1 MSKDLT
7 AKIEKIRFDDLNL
20 EGDDSQSFDEEEK
33 EYLLSHNQVRQS
45 NKKKIFNTLLDS
57 INDKLKTQKNS
68 RASIL
73 EQALSFDLPVVSPQ
87 VLNDI

>member
-20 EGDDSQSFDEEEK
+20 DEDDSKSIDEEEK
-33 EYLLSHNQVRQS
+33 EYLQSHNLVRQS

-57 INDKLKTQKNS
+57 INDKLKTQKNN

-73 EQALSFDLPVVSPQ
+73 E
-87 VLNDI
+87 